1 MLVHLFRFWVIYKLY
16 VLYILRSHLEL
27 LGVYFKS
34 DYQAIKEVYKSMKSS
49 KDEEVIRVYDEG
61 GDLIWL
67 SDAGVERLCLVLTGI
82 MALAITP
89 IFAVMIL
96 M

>member
-1 MLVHLFRFWVIYKLY
+1 MLPHFFAFSKPLY
-16 VLYILRSHLEL
+16 NFTSRLEL

-34 DYQAIKEVYKSMKSS
+34 NNQAIKEVYKSMKSS
-49 KDEEVIRVYDEG
+49 KDEEVIRAYDEN
-61 GDLIWL
+61 GDLVWI
-67 SDAGVERLCLVLTGI
+67 SDAGVERLCLVMTGI

-89 IFAVMIL
+89 IFAMMLL